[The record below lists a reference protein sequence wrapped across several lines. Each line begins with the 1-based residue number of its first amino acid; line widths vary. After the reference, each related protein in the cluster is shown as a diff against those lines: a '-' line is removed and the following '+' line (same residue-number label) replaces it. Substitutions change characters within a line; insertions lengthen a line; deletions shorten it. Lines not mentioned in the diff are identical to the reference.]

1 MPIKANNIIVGGQKL
16 PTNLKEKP
24 EPKQAF
30 GIKFY
35 GDFINKS
42 ESKKL
47 SPPPEPIKVSK
58 TIVVETPIKVL
69 RTVVE
74 EEPSRYVEKK
84 DGELIRNI
92 NTRSHY
98 LRDILEIE

>member
-1 MPIKANNIIVGGQKL
+1 MPIIASNIIVGGQKP

-30 GIKFY
+30 GLKFY

-42 ESKKL
+42 ESEKL
-47 SPPPEPIKVSK
+47 SLTPE
-58 TIVVETPIKVL
+58 PIKVL

-98 LRDILEIE
+98 LRDMVDFEN

>member
-16 PTNLKEKP
+16 PTNLKEIP

-35 GDFINKS
+35 GNFINKS
-42 ESKKL
+42 EPEKL
-47 SPPPEPIKVSK
+47 SLTPEPIKVSR
-58 TIVVETPIKVL
+58 TII
-69 RTVVE
+69 E

-98 LRDILEIE
+98 LRDMVDFEN

>member
-35 GDFINKS
+35 GDFINTS
-42 ESKKL
+42 ESEKL
-47 SPPPEPIKVSK
+47 PPPPEPIKVSK